1 MAGRTVKR
9 ADIPD
14 AHVLELARAWSDAPF
29 SGSPGVMEALMAE
42 GIPHNLALAK
52 VMHMVERGLL
62 DYGTSPY
69 HAWPT

>member
-1 MAGRTVKR
+1 
-9 ADIPD
+9 
-14 AHVLELARAWSDAPF
+14 
-29 SGSPGVMEALMAE
+29 MEALMAE